1 MKYTTFLLLS
11 VSLATT
17 GFAQTDAQKEEAKRV
32 ILGGKKETSTPA
44 PKTGDGR
51 TVILG
56 GDRDVYGENRTPNPT
71 TSGTREQRI
80 YEINRAYDAKIFSI
94 RNNRTLSPAEKER
107 IIRQLE
113 ADRRRK
119 INAVNGDYNNDN
131 DRDRDNDK
139 EHKKNKKRKG
149 NNGNHYGWQK
159 GKGNP
164 HKNS

>member
-1 MKYTTFLLLS
+1 MKKTTILLLS
-11 VSLATT
+11 LGVATA
-17 GFAQTDAQKEEAKRV
+17 GFSQTDAQKEEARRV

-56 GDRDVYGENRTPNPT
+56 GDRDVYGENRTPYPT

-80 YEINRAYDAKIFSI
+80 YEINRAYDAKIISI

-119 INAVNGDYNNDN
+119 INAVNGEYNGDN
-131 DRDRDNDK
+131 DGDDNRY
-139 EHKKNKKRKG
+139 KKNKKGKG
-149 NNGNHYGWQK
+149 NNGNHYGWEK

-164 HKNS
+164 HKSR

>member
-1 MKYTTFLLLS
+1 MKNTTFLLLS
-11 VSLATT
+11 FSIATA
-17 GFAQTDAQKEEAKRV
+17 GFAQTDAKKEEAKRV

-44 PKTGDGR
+44 PETGDGR

-56 GDRDVYGENRTPNPT
+56 GDRDVYGENRTSYPN

-80 YEINRAYDAKIFSI
+80 YEINRAYDAKIISI

-119 INAVNGDYNNDN
+119 INAVNGNNN
-131 DRDRDNDK
+131 NGNEARDDK
-139 EHKKNKKRKG
+139 EYKKSKKHKG